1 VDTSHNFAVAIC
13 GGVTA
18 ENPVCQ
24 VLCSGALIAPNLVI
38 SARHCVDN
46 VSSDTIDCS
55 VSTFGPPLYPATQY
69 YITTDPN
76 VSDMAATWYEVTQ
89 IVTPTPTEFCGND
102 LSLLVLNTNVP
113 AKEVPVLVTPEIWF
127 PIDSP
132 QYSSTETAIG
142 YGVDAPSDA
151 AADTAGVRR
160 ILEKISLECIP
171 GDPALDC
178 DPVSQSGVATNEFEA
193 GNGPCEGDSGSSAYE
208 QTNFDEGNWLSL
220 GVLSRGGVQ
229 GDTCEGSVYTQL
241 YPWQSLILSTAQQA
255 AALGGYPAPA
265 WTTNPGD
272 ASPFEAGSPPL
283 PDSGATA
290 DSGGAPIPDS
300 GSDTTAVASSF
311 GADAGGRDSGSLA
324 PLGAT
329 CAVDSNCSTDVC
341 VSSTGDD
348 GFVCSVACTATAE
361 CPREY
366 SCVQGFCFASGRG
379 VSSDAAGSSGGCSVG
394 RVKAT
399 GGGPDSLPWAG
410 LAAVFACNRRRARR
424 RGSFAHR

>member
-1 VDTSHNFAVAIC
+1 MDTSHNFTVAIC

-18 ENPVCQ
+18 ENPECQ

-55 VSTFGPPLYPATQY
+55 ASTFGPALYPASQY

-76 VSDMAATWYEVTQ
+76 AGDMAAIWYEVTQ

-113 AKEVPVLVTPEIWF
+113 ATEVPVLVAPEIWF

-132 QYSSTETAIG
+132 QYSLTETAIG
-142 YGVDAPSDA
+142 YGVDAPNDA

-178 DPVSQSGVATNEFEA
+178 APVSQSGVATNEFEA
-193 GNGPCEGDSGSSAYE
+193 GNGLCEGDSGSSAYE

-272 ASPFEAGSPPL
+272 ASPPSEAGSLPL
-283 PDSGATA
+283 PDSGATS
-290 DSGGAPIPDS
+290 DSGGATIPDS
-300 GSDTTAVASSF
+300 GPDTAVASSF
-311 GADAGGRDSGSLA
+311 GKDAGGGDSGSLA
-324 PLGAT
+324 PLGAN
-329 CAVDSNCSTDVC
+329 CSVDSNCSTDVC

-348 GFVCSVACTATAE
+348 GFVCSAACTATAA

-366 SCVQGFCFASGRG
+366 SCVQGFCFASGAG
-379 VSSDAAGSSGGCSVG
+379 ISSETPASSGGCSVG
-394 RVKAT
+394 RVKKA
-399 GGGPDSLPWAG
+399 GGGPDSLTAG
-410 LAAVFACNRRRARR
+410 MAALFACSRRRLRR
-424 RGSFAHR
+424 RGRFARR